1 MNGKKRTIVVE
12 RKSSPNV
19 DVLLKN
25 FDKAPAWEKPQFEA
39 VLLDAAR
46 RAEQEGRIGD
56 SIRIKQRILQLR
68 AGR

>member
-1 MNGKKRTIVVE
+1 MAEKKRTIVVE
-12 RKSSPNV
+12 RKSSPSV

-25 FDKAPAWEKPQFEA
+25 FDKAPDWEKPQFES

-46 RAEQEGRIGD
+46 KAERDGRIAD
-56 SIRIKQRILQLR
+56 SIRIKQRLLQLR

>member
-1 MNGKKRTIVVE
+1 MSGKKRTIVG

-25 FDKAPAWEKPQFEA
+25 FDKAPDWEKPQFEG

-46 RAEQEGRIGD
+46 KAEQEGRVED
-56 SIRIKQRILQLR
+56 SIRIKQRLLQLR